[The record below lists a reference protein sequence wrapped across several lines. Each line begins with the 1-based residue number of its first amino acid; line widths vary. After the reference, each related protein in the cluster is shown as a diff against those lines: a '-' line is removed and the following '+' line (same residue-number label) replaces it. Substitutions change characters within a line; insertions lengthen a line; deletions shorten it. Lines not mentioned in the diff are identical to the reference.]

1 LHYGAAI
8 GVSINQDLRGM
19 RGIVLTAALALL
31 VLSGGAARA
40 DEGREID
47 CKKTN
52 LHFEAPGFTAHCK
65 DYSDNSINVGELNAA
80 SQFYG
85 LFAMS
90 EADITFIQ
98 AYSKAVLGG
107 TRIYINRRSME
118 SELGDTFSS
127 KFSDWG
133 EEEDIGDY
141 EIKHVTVTSNSGEPA
156 DCIGFLKLGA
166 RRFEGVSGLTA
177 GFACSAGGRDKAREA
192 VKRFVGTQ
200 D

>member
-1 LHYGAAI
+1 
-8 GVSINQDLRGM
+8 M
-19 RGIVLTAALALL
+19 RGIIWAAATATLL
-31 VLSGGAARA
+31 SGLMLSGGAARA

-52 LHFEAPGFTAHCK
+52 LHFEVSGFTTHCK

-85 LFAMS
+85 MFAIS
-90 EADITFIQ
+90 EADITFVQ

-118 SELGDTFSS
+118 SELGGTFSS

-133 EEEDIGDY
+133 DEADIGDF
-141 EIKHVTVTSNSGEPA
+141 EVKHMTVTSNSGEPA

-166 RRFEGVSGLTA
+166 RRYEGVSGLTA
-177 GFACSAGGRDKAREA
+177 GYACSGGGRDKALDA
-192 VKRFVGTQ
+192 VKHFVGER

>member
-1 LHYGAAI
+1 
-8 GVSINQDLRGM
+8 M
-19 RGIVLTAALALL
+19 RGILWAAAAALL
-31 VLSGGAARA
+31 VISSGAARA
-40 DEGREID
+40 DDGREID

-52 LHFEAPGFTAHCK
+52 VDFEAPGFTAKCK

-85 LFAMS
+85 MFAMS

-133 EEEDIGDY
+133 DEEDIGDF

-156 DCIGFLKLGA
+156 DCIGFMKLGA
-166 RRFEGVSGLTA
+166 RRFEGVAGLTA
-177 GFACSAGGRDKAREA
+177 GFACSAGGREKALDA
-192 VKRFVGTQ
+192 VKKFVGAQ

>member
-1 LHYGAAI
+1 
-8 GVSINQDLRGM
+8 M
-19 RGIVLTAALALL
+19 RVIFLTAAAALL
-31 VLSGGAARA
+31 ALSGGAARA

-47 CKKTN
+47 CKETK
-52 LHFEAPGFTAHCK
+52 LHFEAPGFTARCR
-65 DYSDNSINVGELNAA
+65 DLSDNSIDVGELNAA
-80 SQFYG
+80 SQFHV

-118 SELGDTFSS
+118 AELGDTFSS
-127 KFSDWG
+127 KFSGWG
-133 EEEDIGDY
+133 DEEDIGDFQ
-141 EIKHVTVTSNSGEPA
+141 IKHVTVTSNSGEPA

-166 RRFEGVSGLTA
+166 RRFEGVAGLTA
-177 GFACSAGGRDKAREA
+177 GYACSAAGRDKAREA
-192 VKRFVGTQ
+192 VKAFVDGQ

>member
-1 LHYGAAI
+1 
-8 GVSINQDLRGM
+8 M
-19 RGIVLTAALALL
+19 RGIVWAAAATLLALSEL
-31 VLSGGAARA
+31 VLSGATARA

-52 LHFEAPGFTAHCK
+52 VNFEAPGFTTHCK
-65 DYSDNSINVGELNAA
+65 DYSDNSIDVGELNAA

-85 LFAMS
+85 MFAMS

-127 KFSDWG
+127 KFSNWG
-133 EEEDIGDY
+133 DEDDIGDFK
-141 EIKHVTVTSNSGEPA
+141 IKHVTVTSSSGEPA

-166 RRFEGVSGLTA
+166 RRYEGVSGLTA
-177 GFACSAGGRDKAREA
+177 GFACSAGGRDKARDA
-192 VKRFVGTQ
+192 VKQFVGEQ